1 MIRRAYR
8 ATAALCAEI
17 VARTPLE
24 QRFVQIGPSTWSRP
38 FIGPFYRSTAVRLA
52 DRFRRQGSHFR
63 RVVVEGVPL
72 VFDVTEFTTNPLYFG
87 GVSWEP
93 QTTACLVRRLREGSV
108 FVDVGANHGYFTVLA
123 AALVGPT
130 GSVVAF
136 EPNPVVFEQLKTHVR
151 LNGFGARVT
160 PVQTALGDLYQ
171 ENAPLFVSIEPGNSG
186 LSSLVATPTYIRNGW
201 LSHDRTVSVQ
211 VDTFDRWFQS
221 SSLPRI
227 DLVKIDVE
235 GVEDRV
241 AAGMAATLA
250 SGRVGAL
257 ICETVWGGSTHATL
271 CAAGFVPT
279 KLEDFGH
286 LCNILYVRETEV
298 GV

>member
-24 QRFVQIGPSTWSRP
+24 QRFVRLGPSIWSRP
-38 FIGPFYRSTAVRLA
+38 FIGRFYRSTAVRLA
-52 DRFRRQGSHFR
+52 DRFRRHGSRFR
-63 RVVVEGVPL
+63 RIVIEGVPL
-72 VFDVTEFTTNPLYFG
+72 VFDVTEFTTYPLYFG
-87 GVSWEP
+87 GVYWEP
-93 QTTACLVRRLREGSV
+93 QTTACLARRLGEGSV

-123 AALVGPT
+123 AALVGST
-130 GSVVAF
+130 GRVVAF
-136 EPNPVVFEQLKTHVR
+136 EPNPAVFEQLRTHVR
-151 LNGFGARVT
+151 LNDFGARVAT
-160 PVQTALGDLYQ
+160 VQAALGDVPQ
-171 ENAPLFVSIEPGNSG
+171 DDASLFVSTDPHNSG
-186 LSSLVATPTYIRNGW
+186 LSSLVATPTHIRSGS
-201 LSHDRTVSVQ
+201 LSHDRTVSVR

-221 SSLPRI
+221 SALPRI

-235 GVEDRV
+235 GAEDGV
-241 AAGMAATLA
+241 AAGMADTLA
-250 SGRVGAL
+250 SGKVGAL

-286 LCNILYVRETEV
+286 LCNIMYVRAAEV
-298 GV
+298 SV